1 MSDSLSFNASRRR
14 ERLQTLVVDSREIA
28 YQDVGSGPTVIFAHC
43 SSASHSAWAPIVA
56 ALRSRYRVIAPDLLG
71 YGQSERWPVNMR
83 MQRWT
88 DVGALL
94 ALAESVG
101 EPVHLVGHS
110 YGGAVALEAARI
122 LGPRARS
129 VALIEPAAFHL
140 LRLAGRLAEW
150 HEITNVGVR
159 MIEALRLRR
168 DRRATALYMK
178 YWVGRLR
185 WWSMSPRLRRAIV
198 ETAGKVGAEFEA
210 VLHLSRTLGD
220 YTAIETPTRLVAG
233 QRTVRPARAIIDE
246 LLGILPNSHLRI
258 VKGAGHMSPITHAAA
273 VGALVTDH
281 LDSTEVRLARANQA
295 GSGTVL
301 HRRSIA

>member
-1 MSDSLSFNASRRR
+1 MSNSLSFSASRRR
-14 ERLQTLVVDSREIA
+14 ERLHTLDVDSRAIA
-28 YQDVGSGPTVIFAHC
+28 YQDVGTGPTVILAHC
-43 SSASHSAWAPIVA
+43 SSASHRAWAPIVTG
-56 ALRSRYRVIAPDLLG
+56 LRSRYRVIAPDLLG

-88 DVGALL
+88 DVGAVL
-94 ALAESVG
+94 ALAELAG

-110 YGGAVALEAARI
+110 YGGAVTLEAARV

-129 VALIEPAAFHL
+129 LTLIEPAAFHL
-140 LRLAGRLAEW
+140 LRLAGRVDEW
-150 HEITNVGVR
+150 HEITNVGLR
-159 MIEALRLRR
+159 MMEALRLRR
-168 DRRATALYMK
+168 DRRAAALYMK

-185 WWSMSPRLRRAIV
+185 WWMMSPRTRRAII

-220 YTAIETPTRLVAG
+220 YSSIETPTRLVAG

-246 LLGILPNSHLRI
+246 LLGILPSSHLRL
-258 VKGAGHMSPITHAAA
+258 VRGAGHMSPLTHPAA
-273 VGALVTDH
+273 VGALVTDQ
-281 LDSTEVRLARANQA
+281 LDSAEVRLARVNQA
-295 GSGTVL
+295 AIRTVV

>member
-1 MSDSLSFNASRRR
+1 MANSLSFNASHRR

-28 YQDVGSGPTVIFAHC
+28 YQDVGNGPAVILAHC
-43 SSASHSAWAPIVA
+43 SSASHRAWAPLVA

-94 ALAESVG
+94 ALAEMAR

-110 YGGAVALEAARI
+110 YGGAVALEAARA

-129 VALIEPAAFHL
+129 LTLIEPAAFHL
-140 LRLAGRLAEW
+140 LRLAGRVDEW

-159 MIEALRLRR
+159 VVEALRLRR
-168 DRRATALYMK
+168 DRRAAALYMK

-185 WWSMSPRLRRAIV
+185 WWMMPRRARKSIV

-220 YTAIETPTRLVAG
+220 YTSIEIPTRLVAG

-246 LLGILPNSHLRI
+246 LLGILPSSHLRI
-258 VKGAGHMSPITHAAA
+258 VSGAGHMSPLTHAAA

-281 LDSTEVRLARANQA
+281 LDSTEIRLARANQA
-295 GSGTVL
+295 TIGAIE